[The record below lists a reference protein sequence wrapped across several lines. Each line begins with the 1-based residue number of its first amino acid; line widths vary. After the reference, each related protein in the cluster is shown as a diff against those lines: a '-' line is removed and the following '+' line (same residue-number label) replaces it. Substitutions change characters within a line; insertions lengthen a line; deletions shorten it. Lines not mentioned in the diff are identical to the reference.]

1 MWKVG
6 GIKIELAI
14 IGRQSFWG
22 EAREISEK
30 RKFLLFGPLL
40 KFLLGENWL
49 RGSFAPVLVAQSRV
63 RATKCDLLAKL

>member
-14 IGRQSFWG
+14 IGRQSFGG

-30 RKFLLFGPLL
+30 RKFSTLWPVNQMPFGR
-40 KFLLGENWL
+40 KYAAG
-49 RGSFAPVLVAQSRV
+49 G
-63 RATKCDLLAKL
+63 